1 VFKKLVGLFL
11 MTLLSW
17 GGYAGLPDPTRPA
30 YPDLHQAPSI
40 INTDLEP
47 KLSAIWFLPK
57 SRWATINGIQVREG
71 ESLGGTIKI
80 VKIRKNTVTIDQNGT
95 IKTLQLIKRPLVFQ

>member
-1 VFKKLVGLFL
+1 MFEKLAVLLL
-11 MTLLSW
+11 MTLVSQAT
-17 GGYAGLPDPTRPA
+17 YSGLPDPTRPA
-30 YPDLHQAPSI
+30 YADTPQAPAI
-40 INTDLEP
+40 IDPDLEP

-71 ESLGGTIKI
+71 QLIGGTIKI

-95 IKTLQLIKRPLVFQ
+95 IKTLQLIKRPLMFQ